1 MNCNAY
7 SGTPRPQRNAYMTP
21 DDFKR
26 CFAARRRV
34 SERTEAATQ
43 PGRFDAESDGDRASG
58 TALSPVPRRPAA
70 KQKEAK
76 NSAAPT
82 TCAGASRSAG
92 YAGNFGRTGKLAV
105 ALEKKL
111 GGKDIIKK
119 TVRLT
124 DEWLA
129 VDPKENRAEGAHK
142 KIPCHIMLM
151 ILALSLS
158 LLLIVSGSVL
168 TSKAEMEMRA
178 VKNQLG
184 ELVEYKE
191 ELEQKLEI
199 KNDLRYIET
208 VARTRLGMIDK
219 SYAPL
224 KYLGEELEE
233 KVVIYDTGTDSHR
246 IGLSTLLNALGFPD

>member
-1 MNCNAY
+1 M
-7 SGTPRPQRNAYMTP
+7 PRAEGFQSALKLQLSPGALTQN
-21 DDFKR
+21 
-26 CFAARRRV
+26 RRRQ
-34 SERTEAATQ
+34 SERHSRY
-43 PGRFDAESDGDRASG
+43 PDAP
-58 TALSPVPRRPAA
+58 LQNRRKL
-70 KQKEAK
+70 KQ
-76 NSAAPT
+76 
-82 TCAGASRSAG
+82 RSTDNLRRRLPLAG
-92 YAGNFGRTGKLAV
+92 YAGNFGRAGKLAV

>member
-1 MNCNAY
+1 M
-7 SGTPRPQRNAYMTP
+7 
-21 DDFKR
+21 
-26 CFAARRRV
+26 RRRL
-34 SERTEAATQ
+34 
-43 PGRFDAESDGDRASG
+43 PLGRLCRQFRQGGETSCGIG
-58 TALSPVPRRPAA
+58 
-70 KQKEAK
+70 E
-76 NSAAPT
+76 
-82 TCAGASRSAG
+82 
-92 YAGNFGRTGKLAV
+92 
-105 ALEKKL
+105 KL

-224 KYLGEELEE
+224 KYLGG
-233 KVVIYDTGTDSHR
+233 TGGEGGNLRHRHRQPPYRTLNTAERIRIPRLTSH
-246 IGLSTLLNALGFPD
+246 T